1 MRPDLAGMLP
11 HELKEY
17 LVTIGQPAYRAK
29 QILTHIVRGQNIDQM
44 TTLPMALREA
54 LSCECDCRLPRV
66 VEKQVS
72 KTDGTTK
79 YLMTLT
85 DGECVESVLMHYHH
99 GYSLCISSQVGCR
112 MGCRFCA
119 STLGGRV
126 RNLFASEMLGQVI
139 AAQNDCG
146 ERISHVVMMGIGEPL
161 DNYDEAVRFLRLAS
175 CPDILGISLRHISL
189 STCGVVPGI
198 RRLMEEGLPITL
210 SISLHAATDEARD
223 KIMPV
228 NHTYPLQQ
236 LLSACAD
243 WFIKTGRRISF
254 EYTLLGGKND
264 TSSDAA
270 ALAKLLHR
278 YLDPVKAPIHVNL
291 IRVNEV
297 AETGFVQGS
306 YQHAMDFAAALGKY
320 GVNATLRR
328 RLGDDVDAAC
338 GQLRRKR
345 QENKSNMNI

>member
-1 MRPDLAGMLP
+1 MRPDLAGMFP
-11 HELKEY
+11 DELKEY
-17 LVTIGQPAYRAK
+17 LVACGQPAYRAK
-29 QILTHIVRGQNIDQM
+29 QILSHIVRGQDIAHMN
-44 TTLPMALREA
+44 TLPLTLREQLA
-54 LSCECDCRLPRV
+54 EGCECRLPRV
-66 VEKQVS
+66 LEKQES
-72 KTDGTTK
+72 QTDGTVK
-79 YLMTLT
+79 YLMELV
-85 DGECVESVLMHYHH
+85 DGECVESVLMRYHY
-99 GYSLCISSQVGCR
+99 GNSLCISSQVGCR

-126 RNLFASEMLGQVI
+126 RNLFASEMLGQII
-139 AAQNDCG
+139 AAQVDCG

-161 DNYDEAVRFLRLAS
+161 DNYEKTVRFLRLAS
-175 CPDILGISLRHISL
+175 CPELLGISLRHISL

-198 RRLMEEGLPITL
+198 RRLMEEGLPVTS

-223 KIMPV
+223 RIMPV
-228 NHTYPLQQ
+228 NRTYPLEE
-236 LLSACAD
+236 LLPACAD
-243 WFIKTGRRISF
+243 WFTRTGRRISF

-264 TSSDAA
+264 TEGDAVT
-270 ALAKLLHR
+270 LAELLHR
-278 YLDPVKAPIHVNL
+278 YLDPVRAPIHVNL

-306 YQHAMDFAAALGKY
+306 RKRALDFAATLGKY

-345 QENKSNMNI
+345 RDTDVQAL